1 MEPATNRRNQFR
13 QQLAGDL
20 ATTQSLLENGFPSKY
35 GSIAWSTMISSPS
48 WIPAP
53 TIDQP
58 DTRKM
63 KVAIAEG
70 VENPILYGF
79 YPSAGPLYR
88 EISELELHSH
98 LSLKSPAACG

>member
-20 ATTQSLLENGFPSKY
+20 ATTQSLLENGFPSKH

-63 KVAIAEG
+63 KVAQRPSCHSQTSPLLRTNAS
-70 VENPILYGF
+70 NW
-79 YPSAGPLYR
+79 SAGNGL
-88 EISELELHSH
+88 
-98 LSLKSPAACG
+98 LK